1 MNPKKPISKK
11 NILVIDADE
20 EFSRDVRLYLEENY
34 HVTTRQDLEF
44 LDYTIILKKTD
55 LLILEADYAD
65 RNLLK
70 MIEQIKQN
78 HPTIKILIMY
88 TYFRS
93 DTLVEKALVRDA
105 DDVIAKP
112 FDVVMLKNKVDQLL
126 SQTAMKQRSSLSRQ

>member
-1 MNPKKPISKK
+1 MNPKKPSAKK

-34 HVTTRQDLEF
+34 HVTTRQGLEF

-65 RNLLK
+65 HTLLK
-70 MIEQIKQN
+70 LIEQLKQN

-88 TYFRS
+88 TYFHS
-93 DTLVEKALVRDA
+93 DTLVEKALVNDA

-126 SQTAMKQRSSLSRQ
+126 SQAAVKQRSSLSRH

>member
-1 MNPKKPISKK
+1 MNPKKPSAKK

-34 HVTTRQDLEF
+34 HVTTRQGLEF

-65 RNLLK
+65 RTLLK
-70 MIEQIKQN
+70 LIEQLKQN

-88 TYFRS
+88 TYFHS
-93 DTLVEKALVRDA
+93 DTLVEKALVNDA

-126 SQTAMKQRSSLSRQ
+126 SQAAVKQRSSLSRH

>member
-1 MNPKKPISKK
+1 MKPKKSSAKK

-34 HVTTRQDLEF
+34 HVTTRQGLEF

-70 MIEQIKQN
+70 LLEQLKQN

-88 TYFRS
+88 TYFQS
-93 DTLVEKALVRDA
+93 DTLIEKALVNDA

-126 SQTAMKQRSSLSRQ
+126 SQTAVKQRSSLSGH

>member
-1 MNPKKPISKK
+1 MKPKKSSAKK

-34 HVTTRQDLEF
+34 HVTTRQGLEF

-70 MIEQIKQN
+70 LLEQLKQN
-78 HPTIKILIMY
+78 HPAIKILIMY
-88 TYFRS
+88 TYFQS
-93 DTLVEKALVRDA
+93 DTLIEKALVNDA

-126 SQTAMKQRSSLSRQ
+126 SQTAVKQRSSLSGH

>member
-1 MNPKKPISKK
+1 MNPKKPSAKK

-34 HVTTRQDLEF
+34 HVTTRQGMEF

-65 RNLLK
+65 RTLLK
-70 MIEQIKQN
+70 LIEQLKQN

-88 TYFRS
+88 TYFHS
-93 DTLVEKALVRDA
+93 DTLVEKALVNDA

-126 SQTAMKQRSSLSRQ
+126 SQAAVKQRSSLSRH

>member
-1 MNPKKPISKK
+1 MNPKKSSAKK

-34 HVTTRQDLEF
+34 HVTTRQGLEF

-70 MIEQIKQN
+70 LIEQLKQN

-88 TYFRS
+88 TYFQS
-93 DTLVEKALVRDA
+93 DTLIEKALVNDA

-126 SQTAMKQRSSLSRQ
+126 SQTAVKQRSSLSGH